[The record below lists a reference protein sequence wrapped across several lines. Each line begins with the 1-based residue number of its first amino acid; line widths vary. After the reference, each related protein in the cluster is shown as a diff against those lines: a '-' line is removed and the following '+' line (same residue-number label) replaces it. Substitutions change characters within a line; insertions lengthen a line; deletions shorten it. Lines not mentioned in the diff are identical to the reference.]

1 MRPCAH
7 ATACLCA
14 PAHVQPRTPA
24 RPCARSRPQAVSA
37 HFPEVPVKVIACV
50 LALVGCFL
58 VYDLFFGHNGIK
70 QYKTVAMQLEKEQE
84 KALYLQKRNQ
94 AVADQINDLK
104 QGSIA
109 VEELARSELGLI
121 RPNERFYRVLA
132 SEEKIRSMP
141 LR

>member
-1 MRPCAH
+1 M
-7 ATACLCA
+7 
-14 PAHVQPRTPA
+14 
-24 RPCARSRPQAVSA
+24 
-37 HFPEVPVKVIACV
+37 KVIACV
-50 LALVGCFL
+50 LALVCCFL